1 MVVMKIASVVVFSAF
16 IALCAVTKGAFGSDD
31 TVPLI
36 NGVHSGSCGDHLT
49 WTFDDGT
56 LVMTIS
62 GYGEMKNYN
71 VSDFA
76 GPWYNNYKDLI
87 ETVVIEDG
95 VTSIGAYAFRSC
107 QKIKSVSF
115 PSSLVSI
122 GEHAFFECNGLST
135 LVVPDHLK
143 VIDDQAFCE
152 CNGLKNVTIVG
163 DMISFGVDTFK
174 DCHSLESLTIYGYNY
189 SVNVDE
195 TGNGQASN
203 IDITSY
209 TTSTDYQFVSVEG
222 VVSFNDDY
230 TTFETIEKFNKNRNR
245 KEDIGVYYN
254 LLGSTKSRYVIK
266 FKVDSNVSETADTD
280 AFFLIES
287 VKVKFTATVNNS
299 TKDFEYDLKPNF
311 FGIAEIPTDD
321 EFSSSITNTSFK
333 YTNGYYLG
341 Y

>member
-1 MVVMKIASVVVFSAF
+1 MKKLLLLLTAFVLCSCSNQALTPEAQKEKLTYNLTAENYEKFFKVDHSLPNKKTTVSPLYNRHISYNNVVFNFKTDYS
-16 IALCAVTKGAFGSDD
+16 
-31 TVPLI
+31 
-36 NGVHSGSCGDHLT
+36 
-49 WTFDDGT
+49 
-56 LVMTIS
+56 
-62 GYGEMKNYN
+62 
-71 VSDFA
+71 
-76 GPWYNNYKDLI
+76 
-87 ETVVIEDG
+87 
-95 VTSIGAYAFRSC
+95 VTSSRTG
-107 QKIKSVSF
+107 
-115 PSSLVSI
+115 
-122 GEHAFFECNGLST
+122 T
-135 LVVPDHLK
+135 
-143 VIDDQAFCE
+143 
-152 CNGLKNVTIVG
+152 
-163 DMISFGVDTFK
+163 
-174 DCHSLESLTIYGYNY
+174 YNY